1 MCDTT
6 EVEAEYSPENKE
18 EVNNGQGKGRGPG
31 RMSHIQKF
39 RKGGALH
46 RRGPPVFYSPT
57 GDPTRDAWL
66 SGGGGGGLGKQKTQ
80 VKPKLARSKL
90 SKSKLKLFYEIWKE
104 SLVVDAAGNLVA
116 LEDKQDKPGGEDKPR
131 GDGKTKDEEE
141 EEQAKTPGAKP
152 ELQYSR
158 EELYEIQKLPGSQIK
173 PEFLDRYPIQ
183 ARFSF
188 VKGVWEREGGG
199 APSNAPAQTRDRW
212 PRAVT
217 PSEAHD
223 GYDAKIRRD
232 TRMSRGKDGQQDP
245 GLILSP
251 QRRSFNS
258 GCHTSGGSLMGVRD
272 GKTMDRD
279 NMGRRFGGSGRLSWG
294 SGGDNGGPLGPGDTT
309 FVAPNLM
316 PDYTQRGQGSRE
328 SATQQQQPVAQ
339 QQSVFDKRY
348 SDVKRVNNRK
358 SGEYNNRTNGWDQW
372 FSRNSGDNN
381 GGDYNRNDRN
391 DYGRNDY
398 NSGGG
403 RYNNMNGGD
412 RRRNNSDRN
421 STDIY
426 DEPEWF
432 SEGPTSQNDVIEL
445 RGFYDEDKDGQSPE
459 KESKDSHNSHADNER
474 VHRKSSSSSSGGGGG
489 EEGRRSRTEG
499 RGGGGGGEGMGF
511 GPSSADPE
519 PNIDDL
525 LSNLDTF
532 PSLLTNG
539 TESNGDPS
547 SGGGSRFSR
556 WFRKESPGP
565 TNNSPP
571 FDPLHDLI
579 NGMDENRPPNANAHH
594 QQEGGGR
601 GFIPIS
607 PVFST
612 NQNRAQLPP
621 GGNFLDLMLKQS
633 HDSAALGGGIVRSG
647 SIRDLE
653 GVGKLHSVEELEAKI
668 RHGNPHQPAAHT
680 GSTGHN
686 KEEDMANF
694 KKLLAKSIDSK
705 KPPSDAPEPLGATL
719 GSDPPG
725 DPSSAE
731 PAMVPQM
738 MSKLLQQQQHH
749 LAQNLQH
756 QGQMSGVHPMGP
768 GTGQGGPW
776 GNLLAA
782 QNSSNYQELVHKI
795 VKIQQAQEYQR
806 RMVQLGLANVQPG
819 GQGAYLPPSHH
830 ATSPLPPELQHHLLN
845 NPQFDARNLI
855 RHPSDPNRVPC
866 PEEFLC
872 SLPREIL
879 MAYAIEALLAQQA
892 TPGVGPLSPGQNP
905 TGGGPNFL
913 QPGSQ
918 GAQQGPSPS
927 QAAQQFMLGANSGN
941 NPVFQ
946 QRIPSPNQQMAA
958 QAILQ
963 NAIKKKI
970 EEQKETLRKRQE
982 LLQRCGS
989 PNSNQGGSHGLAP
1002 APGHELR
1009 PSSSS
1014 PVIGAFT
1021 PTSVLRKMTAAP
1033 PPPSHEPPPISH
1045 QHDKDMLLNH
1055 SQGVPWSQLSNRPQ
1069 QSNSL
1074 AHKNIMNLGNQQI
1087 PGGLT
1092 QQQRQALNNPRSK
1105 FTLSSKLSSKSS
1117 GHVPQSLAEQM
1128 NMMTPESNPQSG
1140 AQHAN
1145 PFTSHHSQAG
1155 DMPSTSDQLLQWFSP
1170 EFLARARAQGPN
1182 TPAQNLL
1189 SVEELERER
1198 LAAQQPAANQAQPAG
1213 AQN

>member
-1 MCDTT
+1 MCDTA

-18 EVNNGQGKGRGPG
+18 EVNNGQGK
-31 RMSHIQKF
+31 
-39 RKGGALH
+39 
-46 RRGPPVFYSPT
+46 
-57 GDPTRDAWL
+57 
-66 SGGGGGGLGKQKTQ
+66 
-80 VKPKLARSKL
+80 
-90 SKSKLKLFYEIWKE
+90 EIWKE

-272 GKTMDRD
+272 GKTMDRAKTSVGIKED
-279 NMGRRFGGSGRLSWG
+279 NK
-294 SGGDNGGPLGPGDTT
+294 LGPGDTT

-565 TNNSPP
+565 TTNSPP

-579 NGMDENRPPNANAHH
+579 NGMDENRPPNANAH

-612 NQNRAQLPP
+612 NQHRAQLPP

-1074 AHKNIMNLGNQQI
+1074 AHKN
-1087 PGGLT
+1087 
-1092 QQQRQALNNPRSK
+1092 
-1105 FTLSSKLSSKSS
+1105 
-1117 GHVPQSLAEQM
+1117 
-1128 NMMTPESNPQSG
+1128 
-1140 AQHAN
+1140 
-1145 PFTSHHSQAG
+1145 
-1155 DMPSTSDQLLQWFSP
+1155 
-1170 EFLARARAQGPN
+1170 
-1182 TPAQNLL
+1182 
-1189 SVEELERER
+1189 
-1198 LAAQQPAANQAQPAG
+1198 
-1213 AQN
+1213 